1 MFISIRKSIARI
13 YEILRVVIVSGIAEL
28 RHLFTRYRRGPRQN
42 VWDIDIVYL
51 WSDPS
56 DPGWAAKREEVLRS
70 EQRDDFCCIELQTV
84 APKMTLDE
92 LLYSLRSVDTY
103 LSGVRYVHIVVDRQ
117 VPDWLDVDH
126 PKIRLIQAEDI
137 ITNKNH
143 YPNYNTQAIES
154 YFFNIPDLSDRFI
167 YFNDDFFLRS
177 SMGVND
183 FFTSDGLLRVRLGR
197 ALSPKGE
204 PSSEEEGDYAGH
216 RNANKLLDQRFM
228 KRARLT
234 VMHRPYAHNKELLKN
249 AERIFPEAFEE
260 TRSSRFRSTKMLAI
274 HSFLIP
280 YAASYQKVADLVP
293 PRLLEKDMFRWG
305 SSSLHNERV
314 VKRVRA
320 LRSKAFCIQEER
332 GVEIPESEISRFQS
346 FMSDLFPDP
355 SSFERR
361 Q

>member
-1 MFISIRKSIARI
+1 M
-13 YEILRVVIVSGIAEL
+13 
-28 RHLFTRYRRGPRQN
+28 
-42 VWDIDIVYL
+42 YL

-56 DPGWAAKREEVLRS
+56 DSGWAAKREEVLRS

-137 ITNKNH
+137 ITNKDH

-204 PSSEEEGDYAGH
+204 PSSEDEGDYAGH

>member
-56 DPGWAAKREEVLRS
+56 DSGWAAKREEVLRS

-103 LSGVRYVHIVVDRQ
+103 LSGVRYVHIVVDGQ

-137 ITNKNH
+137 ITNKDH

-154 YFFNIPDLSDRFI
+154 YFFNILI
-167 YFNDDFFLRS
+167 
-177 SMGVND
+177 
-183 FFTSDGLLRVRLGR
+183 TI
-197 ALSPKGE
+197 K
-204 PSSEEEGDYAGH
+204 
-216 RNANKLLDQRFM
+216 
-228 KRARLT
+228 
-234 VMHRPYAHNKELLKN
+234 
-249 AERIFPEAFEE
+249 IF
-260 TRSSRFRSTKMLAI
+260 
-274 HSFLIP
+274 
-280 YAASYQKVADLVP
+280 
-293 PRLLEKDMFRWG
+293 
-305 SSSLHNERV
+305 
-314 VKRVRA
+314 
-320 LRSKAFCIQEER
+320 C
-332 GVEIPESEISRFQS
+332 
-346 FMSDLFPDP
+346 
-355 SSFERR
+355 
-361 Q
+361 

>member
-103 LSGVRYVHIVVDRQ
+103 LSGVRYVHIVVDGQ

-137 ITNKNH
+137 ITNKDH

-305 SSSLHNERV
+305 SSSLNNKRV
-314 VKRVRA
+314 VKRIRA

-332 GVEIPESEISRFQS
+332 GVEIPESEIIRFQS

>member
-1 MFISIRKSIARI
+1 MFINIRKSIARI

-28 RHLFTRYRRGPRQN
+28 RYLFTRYRRGPRQN

-103 LSGVRYVHIVVDRQ
+103 LSGVRYVHIVVDGQ

-126 PKIRLIQAEDI
+126 PKIRLIQAENI
-137 ITNKNH
+137 ITNKDH

-228 KRARLT
+228 KRVRLT

-305 SSSLHNERV
+305 SSSLHNKRV

-332 GVEIPESEISRFQS
+332 GVEIPESEIIRFQS

>member
-28 RHLFTRYRRGPRQN
+28 RYLFTRYRRGPRQN

-56 DPGWAAKREEVLRS
+56 DPGWAAKREEGLRS

-103 LSGVRYVHIVVDRQ
+103 LSGVRYVHIVVDGQ

-137 ITNKNH
+137 ITNKDH

-234 VMHRPYAHNKELLKN
+234 VMHRPYAHNKELLKS
-249 AERIFPEAFEE
+249 AERIFPEAFED

-305 SSSLHNERV
+305 SSSLHNKRV

-332 GVEIPESEISRFQS
+332 GVEIPESEIIRFQS